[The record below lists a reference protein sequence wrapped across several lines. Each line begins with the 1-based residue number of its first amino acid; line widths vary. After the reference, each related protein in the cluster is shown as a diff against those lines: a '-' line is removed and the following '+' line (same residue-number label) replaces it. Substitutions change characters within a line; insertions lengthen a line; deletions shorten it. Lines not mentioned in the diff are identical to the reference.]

1 MESLKDKTAKGL
13 FWGGMNNGVQQLL
26 GLAFGIILGRL
37 LDPSDYGLI
46 AMITIFSLMA
56 TALQNSGFSTA
67 LVNEKEPKDSDYNA
81 VFWFNILMGGSI
93 YIILFFAAPF
103 IADYYHEPRLV
114 ALCRYAFIGL
124 LFSCSGVAQA
134 AYLYK
139 NLRAKQ
145 LAKASITATI
155 ISSCVAVIMAWRGFS
170 YWSLA
175 TQTNLFILIST
186 LLRWHYSDWRPSLQI
201 DFSFVRRAFPFSVK
215 ILISDILTHVN
226 NNVMNILLGRYYSAH
241 DTGNYNQAYQWNNKC
256 TSLIQGMV
264 KQVDQ
269 AVLVSVR
276 DDRERQ
282 LAVLRKMVRFAAFV
296 SFPLLLGF
304 GLVAKEFIVL
314 AIGEKW
320 LVSAHYLQWLCI
332 SGAVAPIS
340 VLLADLIISRGHSG
354 TFMGCTFTLGVME
367 ILAML
372 LLYPYGV
379 SLMVKVFVAINLV
392 WLFVWYFFAQRLND
406 YPLLHF
412 LKDIVPFALAAGV
425 VMMFTQ
431 YLTGY
436 VVETQTFVGDYAR
449 LWLLFVSRI
458 VIFGALYFLVMK
470 ISHVKIL
477 DETLTFLKGKKVKR

>member
-1 MESLKDKTAKGL
+1 MESLKEKTAKGL
-13 FWGGMNNGVQQLL
+13 FWGGMNNGMQQLL
-26 GLAFGIILGRL
+26 GLVFGIILGRL
-37 LDPSDYGLI
+37 LSPSDYGLI
-46 AMITIFSLMA
+46 AMITIFSLIA

-67 LVNEKEPKDSDYNA
+67 LVNEKEPKDSDYNS
-81 VFWFNILMGGSI
+81 VFWFNILMGASI
-93 YIILFFAAPF
+93 YIILFFSAPF

-155 ISSCVAVIMAWRGFS
+155 ISSCVAAIMAWQGFS

-201 DFSFVRRAFPFSVK
+201 DFSFVRKAFPFSVK
-215 ILISDILTHVN
+215 ILISDVLTHVN

-276 DDRERQ
+276 DDQERQ
-282 LAVLRKMVRFAAFV
+282 LAVLRKMVRFAAFI

-320 LVSAHYLQWLCI
+320 LVSAH
-332 SGAVAPIS
+332 SGI
-340 VLLADLIISRGHSG
+340 
-354 TFMGCTFTLGVME
+354 FMGATLALGLLE

-372 LLYPYGV
+372 LLYPYGIHT
-379 SLMVKVFVAINLV
+379 MVMAYVALNLV
-392 WLFVWYFFAQRLND
+392 WLFVWFMFASRLTN
-406 YPLLHF
+406 YTLLLF
-412 LKDIVPFALAAGV
+412 MKDIVPFGLAATA
-425 VMMFTQ
+425 VMLTTG
-431 YLTGY
+431 YLTASI
-436 VVETQTFVGDYAR
+436 TS
-449 LWLLFVSRI
+449 LWLLLLCRV
-458 VIFGALYFLVMK
+458 VLAAMLYLLVMK
-470 ISHVKIL
+470 VARAKIL
-477 DETLTFLKGKKVKR
+477 DETLDFVKNKFKR